1 MITIMRRRFN
11 SQKQS
16 LKRKI
21 IAEWRGVYSE
31 PETKP
36 ATLLSDEV
44 VRALDKLK
52 IGDAISESD
61 ILSAWNDIMPAV
73 ISQNTRPTGFKKGH
87 IEISV
92 LQPSILY
99 TLDRQMK
106 PEIIKKLQSV
116 FGRKTLKGIN
126 FRLG

>member
-1 MITIMRRRFN
+1 MRRRLN
-11 SQKQS
+11 SKTQS

-21 IAEWRGVYSE
+21 IAEWRGVYSD

-44 VRALDKLK
+44 VRALDKLQV
-52 IGDAISESD
+52 GDAISESD
-61 ILSAWNDIMPAV
+61 ILCAWNDIMPAV
-73 ISQNTRPTGFKKGH
+73 ISENTRPTGFKNGH

-106 PEIIKKLQSV
+106 PDIVKKLQGV
-116 FGRKTLKGIN
+116 FGRKKLKGVN

>member
-1 MITIMRRRFN
+1 MRRRFN

-73 ISQNTRPTGFKKGH
+73 ISQN
-87 IEISV
+87 SV